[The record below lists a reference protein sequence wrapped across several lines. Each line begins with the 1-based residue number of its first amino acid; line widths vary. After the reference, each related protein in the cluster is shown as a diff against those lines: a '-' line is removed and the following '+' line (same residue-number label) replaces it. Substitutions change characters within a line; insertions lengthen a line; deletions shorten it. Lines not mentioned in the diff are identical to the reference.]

1 MQPAWSVI
9 LLTTLVGAA
18 QGLFL
23 ALYTVHSYALV
34 GLLPPSS
41 GDARF
46 AVGGSAVA
54 LALLAAGLVASFF
67 HLGRP
72 ERAWRAA
79 TMWRTSWLAR
89 EVIVLPAFMAAV
101 ALYGFLQFMAPAP
114 VLHTTAAGLALD
126 LALAVGALAVALALA
141 LFVCTGMIYACL
153 PFLAEWRTP
162 LTPLNYT
169 LMGMASG
176 FTLAAALAA
185 TEAAGADASRTAFL
199 AGWALVLTLLAL
211 AGRAAALRRNAK
223 LVPRST
229 LQTAIGIRHP
239 QIRQRSMGFMGGSFN
254 TREFFHGRG
263 PGTLRWVRLV
273 MLAGAFVLPAL
284 LLALVLATDGRTAAA
299 SVAASAADA
308 TAIAATPATAA
319 LLALAVA
326 VQATGLLAER
336 WFFFA
341 QARHP
346 QNLYY
351 QAVS

>member
-1 MQPAWSVI
+1 MHPALSVI
-9 LLTTLVGAA
+9 FFTVISGAGYGMLFLLGYGAA
-18 QGLFL
+18 TRLLPPDRLLGLYGFAMAL
-23 ALYTVHSYALV
+23 AFVSV
-34 GLLPPSS
+34 GLLSS
-41 GDARF
+41 M
-46 AVGGSAVA
+46 
-54 LALLAAGLVASFF
+54 F

-89 EVIVLPAFMAAV
+89 EVIVLPAFMGAV
-101 ALYGFLQFMAPAP
+101 ALYGLLQFFAPAP

-126 LALAVGALAVALALA
+126 LALAVGAAAVVLALA

-153 PFLAEWRTP
+153 RFLAEWHTP

-169 LMGMASG
+169 LMGMSSG

-185 TEAAGADASRTAFL
+185 GGDDASRTAFL
-199 AGWALVLTLLAL
+199 TGWALVLTLLAL
-211 AGRAAALRRNAK
+211 AGRGAALRRNAK

-263 PGTLRWVRLV
+263 PGTLRWVRWV
-273 MLAGAFVLPAL
+273 MLVGAFVLPAA
-284 LLALVLATDGRTAAA
+284 LLALVLALEGQGRAQ
-299 SVAASAADA
+299 V
-308 TAIAATPATAA
+308 IAGAQAMQTVPATPA
-319 LLALAVA
+319 LLALAVL
-326 VQATGLLAER
+326 VQAAGLMAER
-336 WFFFA
+336 WYFFA